1 MTPLRAGV
9 IGVGHLG
16 QHHARLYASL
26 PGVQLVGV
34 VDQSVERAQTIAD
47 QHRVRVFRTVDE
59 LLPHVDVV
67 SVAVPTSGHY
77 VVVKSC
83 LQAGKHVLVEKPIAV
98 TPADAHEL
106 VQLATQ
112 RNCCL
117 QVGHSERFNPV
128 MALMRPHIGQPV
140 FIECHRLS
148 SFSERGTD
156 VDVVLDLMIHDI
168 DLVLSLNPGP
178 VEEVRAAGV
187 AVLSSSI
194 DIANARIQFQSGC
207 VANLTSSRVSTNKM
221 RRLRLFQRENY
232 LSIDFQTRQGMICR
246 RNAKAEGQSTVEVE
260 QLQGGDEEPLKLQ
273 LASFL
278 HAAGTGTRPVVSG
291 EDGAAAVVVAHQVLQ
306 AIEAF
311 AARHEEGDSRGMGHK
326 G

>member
-1 MTPLRAGV
+1 MTPIRAGV

-16 QHHARLYASL
+16 QHHARLYTSL
-26 PGVQLVGV
+26 PGSQLIGV
-34 VDQSVERAQTIAD
+34 VDQSIERAQVVAAR
-47 QHRVRVFRTVDE
+47 HGARVFRTADE
-59 LLPHVDVV
+59 LLPQVDVV
-67 SVAVPTSGHY
+67 SIAVPTSGHY
-77 VVVKSC
+77 AVAQAC
-83 LQAGKHVLVEKPIAV
+83 LNAGKHVLVEKPIAI
-98 TPADAHEL
+98 TLEEAQEL
-106 VQLATQ
+106 VQLAKQ
-112 RNCCL
+112 RGCCL
-117 QVGHSERFNPV
+117 QVGHSERFNPI
-128 MALMRPHIGQPV
+128 MALMRPFIGQPV

-148 SFSERGTD
+148 SFSERGID
-156 VDVVLDLMIHDI
+156 VDVVLDLMIHDL

-221 RRLRLFQRENY
+221 RRLRLFQRDNY

-246 RNAKAEGQSTVEVE
+246 RNAKAGERPAVEVE
-260 QLQGGDEEPLKLQ
+260 QFQGGDEEPLKLQ
-273 LASFL
+273 LESFL

-291 EDGAAAVVVAHQVLQ
+291 EDGAAAVDIAHQVLR
-306 AIEAF
+306 AIAAF
-311 AARHEEGDSRGMGHK
+311 ASRHVVESSGVGK